1 MPRELSALRDVM
13 HLFKTSPNAQ
23 ITSQRMSSLPE
34 RVGQIALICFR
45 ALPKARKD
53 KPAAA
58 I

>member
-1 MPRELSALRDVM
+1 
-13 HLFKTSPNAQ
+13 
-23 ITSQRMSSLPE
+23 MSSLPE
-34 RVGQIALICFR
+34 SVGQIALICFR